1 MRSFEIKV
9 EAYAFNGEYRPLKF
23 WEMNGYDPERIMA
36 NARPDEIDNCR
47 MAGEIYKVPVRVDS
61 KRTERSHEREESV
74 ASNGKKAKLS
84 SHEQLAA
91 LFSGSSS
98 AAPPADPHTSDS
110 DSDSSSSSSSSSSS
124 DHKKKNKKK
133 KDKKKSKKA
142 KVEAKKKK
150 KGKEQAEQATAE
162 QKATKLTEKLDAQSK
177 AERRKVVAQAKKNAD
192 LVLKKSEKAYGAMNL
207 IVSSPAFATL
217 PLTATGGFHAVY
229 QEIKGLRD
237 SASEVRRSDDVSQ
250 FSFDLKNLEE
260 KCKQGM
266 KAEVLL
272 RGILSQMALDPFRR
286 G

>member
-1 MRSFEIKV
+1 MRSFERKV
-9 EAYAFNGEYRPLKF
+9 EVYAFNGEYRPLKF
-23 WEMNGYDPERIMA
+23 WEMNGYDPERIVA

-47 MAGEIYKVPVRVDS
+47 MAGKIYKLPVRVDS
-61 KRTERSHEREESV
+61 KRTERGHEREESV

-98 AAPPADPHTSDS
+98 AAPPADPPAADS

-133 KDKKKSKKA
+133 KDKTDKKKSKKA
-142 KVEAKKKK
+142 KVAAKKKK
-150 KGKEQAEQATAE
+150 KEKEQAEQAKAE
-162 QKATKLTEKLDAQSK
+162 QKATAQSN

-192 LVLKKSEKAYGAMNL
+192 LLLKKSEKAYGAMNL

-272 RGILSQMALDPFRR
+272 RGILSQMALDPFR
-286 G
+286 